1 MVLDEYSGKG
11 FADFKKDL
19 TEILIEK
26 ITPISTNML
35 KLLKD
40 KHEIE
45 RILIDGS
52 LKARTIAE
60 KVMCDIKK
68 IIGFI

>member
-40 KHEIE
+40 KM
-45 RILIDGS
+45 
-52 LKARTIAE
+52 K
-60 KVMCDIKK
+60 
-68 IIGFI
+68 